1 MKTLA
6 LLTAAGMAAVFSN
19 EGVQPTAGV
28 AKPAAP
34 RILPDITAIATG
46 LTIPTVASTS
56 RGSKSPYEFDALEV
70 GSAFGVKNKTAKQL
84 SSIVSN
90 QNRKDANQ
98 RQKTNAD
105 GSPAFK
111 TEYTESKD
119 ANGAVVGRIPHN
131 VPDTEWIKEFRAFD
145 VTKEMAKSY
154 KGTALE
160 GSSVVVFRVK

>member
-1 MKTLA
+1 MTKLA
-6 LLTAAGMAAVFSN
+6 ILTAAAMSPVFAN
-19 EGVQPTAGV
+19 PA
-28 AKPAAP
+28 PAADAAAAKP
-34 RILPDITAIATG
+34 RILPEITAIATG
-46 LTIPTVASTS
+46 IAIPTGASAA
-56 RGSKSPYEFDALEV
+56 RGSKSPYNFDELEV
-70 GSAFGVKNKTAKQL
+70 GAAFGVKNKTAKQL

-90 QNRKDANQ
+90 QNRKDNNQ

-111 TEYTESKD
+111 TEYTETKD
-119 ANGAVVGRIPHN
+119 VNGAVIGKVPHQ

-145 VTKEMAKSY
+145 VTKEMAKTY